1 VYEVLKKMIV
11 DWDLKPGPKILQEQ
25 LAKRL
30 LMNRIPLVKALRKL
44 ESEGLV
50 ETAPNRGAFAKKFS
64 KREMLW
70 MYNIRE
76 ALEAIAPRE
85 AALIATDQQIE
96 ELRDIFK
103 DFSIP

>member
-1 VYEVLKKMIV
+1 MS
-11 DWDLKPGPKILQEQ
+11 
-25 LAKRL
+25 RT
-30 LMNRIPLVKALRKL
+30 PLIKALRKL
-44 ESEGLV
+44 ESEGFV
-50 ETAPNRGAFAKKFS
+50 ETVPNRGAFVEKFS
-64 KREMLW
+64 KTEMLW

-96 ELRDIFK
+96 ELRDILK